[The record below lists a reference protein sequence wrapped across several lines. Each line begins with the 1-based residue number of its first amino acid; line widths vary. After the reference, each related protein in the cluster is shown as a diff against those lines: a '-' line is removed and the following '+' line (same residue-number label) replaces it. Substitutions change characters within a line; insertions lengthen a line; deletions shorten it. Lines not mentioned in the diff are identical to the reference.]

1 VGMPLLNLKK
11 AIHVSCVTGMKP
23 GLKQLYFVIAA
34 NSTTLL
40 KNDPK

>member
-1 VGMPLLNLKK
+1 MPLLKLQK
-11 AIHVSCVTGMKP
+11 AIHVSCVIGMKP
-23 GLKQLYFVIAA
+23 GLEQLYFVIVA